1 MPSQEQIDLEEAQLL
16 KERETYLQLIEK
28 LHQQE
33 AGLTDEDLRTRE
45 NCENSLSTFI
55 QYMWRSIDPAVY
67 KHNWHIDALSEHLEA
82 LVWGDIKHLLINI
95 SPRCMKSILG
105 SVSFL
110 PWIWAQQEKTFRS
123 GPETSL
129 LYSSYGQK
137 LSLEHSLKARTLLN
151 SPLYQRFWGS
161 RFILSEDQNTVTK
174 FTNNRGG
181 YRMSTSVGSNLTGS
195 GASIIGVDDPH
206 NTVEMESE
214 IAIQSVIDWWDT
226 ALSTRLNDPVE
237 GRFFVIMQRLREND
251 LSGHILDQDQ
261 GEWTHLCYDKDTE
274 VLTKEGWK
282 LFKDINLENM
292 LLGVDPKTMVA
303 KWENPTKII
312 NKFYEGDLINF
323 KSQVF
328 DMSVTPDHRV
338 VYFDGHDM
346 SGKEW
351 PAGRVRAAKDLP
363 GDFYIPQAVKWH
375 GNKEEKIFFAG
386 REWDVLNLCDFFG
399 WYLSEGCANGKYR
412 TTRIVQKNTSKY
424 VSDIDDMMGKI
435 PFHVS
440 RYMNSDTMIC
450 WQIKDK
456 ALSIELG
463 KIGKSLEKY
472 VPDFI
477 KEMSP
482 ENLQQMLLS
491 YAKGDGCKSGRNRNG
506 IEIASGSE
514 KMIDDLQE
522 CAIKAGWAATKKIS
536 KCPLF
541 TFGKKYAPK
550 NIWKLYIRVGKK
562 NNKQKKFYSKIR
574 PINTHIEKYS
584 DFVYC
589 VSVPST
595 AVVVRRNGK
604 VAISGNCLPMEF
616 DSDRHCTTSIGF
628 SDPRTEEGELMW
640 PERID
645 EKALK
650 ALKKKLGE
658 FGSSGQLQQA
668 PVPKGG
674 GIIKSN
680 LWIPYLPGPDG
691 FYPPMEHIV
700 CVADTAYTEE
710 QENDYSACVVMGIYR
725 DQNDLPKIM
734 IMHAWQERLAL
745 NALVLKLAATAK
757 RFKVDRVLIE
767 NKASGISVEQEIR
780 RLFSNEVFGVTLSN
794 PKGDKVSRM
803 YSVEPI
809 FAEKIVTVPY
819 IQDAQ
824 GNIYPRDWVEMV
836 IKNVSQFPKGAHDDT
851 ADCISAG
858 IKYLRDFGLVFRRE
872 EREADLER
880 QMTHKGQKKPLYDI

>member
-206 NTVEMESE
+206 NTIEMESE

-251 LSGHILDQDQ
+251 LSGHILDQDN
-261 GEWTHLCYDKDTE
+261 GEWTHL
-274 VLTKEGWK
+274 
-282 LFKDINLENM
+282 M
-292 LLGVDPKTMVA
+292 
-303 KWENPTKII
+303 
-312 NKFYEGDLINF
+312 
-323 KSQVF
+323 
-328 DMSVTPDHRV
+328 
-338 VYFDGHDM
+338 
-346 SGKEW
+346 
-351 PAGRVRAAKDLP
+351 
-363 GDFYIPQAVKWH
+363 
-375 GNKEEKIFFAG
+375 
-386 REWDVLNLCDFFG
+386 
-399 WYLSEGCANGKYR
+399 
-412 TTRIVQKNTSKY
+412 
-424 VSDIDDMMGKI
+424 
-435 PFHVS
+435 
-440 RYMNSDTMIC
+440 
-450 WQIKDK
+450 
-456 ALSIELG
+456 
-463 KIGKSLEKY
+463 
-472 VPDFI
+472 
-477 KEMSP
+477 
-482 ENLQQMLLS
+482 
-491 YAKGDGCKSGRNRNG
+491 
-506 IEIASGSE
+506 
-514 KMIDDLQE
+514 
-522 CAIKAGWAATKKIS
+522 
-536 KCPLF
+536 
-541 TFGKKYAPK
+541 
-550 NIWKLYIRVGKK
+550 
-562 NNKQKKFYSKIR
+562 
-574 PINTHIEKYS
+574 
-584 DFVYC
+584 
-589 VSVPST
+589 
-595 AVVVRRNGK
+595 
-604 VAISGNCLPMEF
+604 LPMEH
-616 DSDRHCTTSIGF
+616 DTDRHCTTSIGF

-640 PERID
+640 PARID

-650 ALKKKLGE
+650 VLKKKLGE

-780 RLFSNEVFGVTLSN
+780 RLFSNEIFGVTLSN

>member
-161 RFILSEDQNTVTK
+161 RFVLSEDQNTVTK

-261 GEWTHLCYDKDTE
+261 GEWTHL
-274 VLTKEGWK
+274 
-282 LFKDINLENM
+282 M
-292 LLGVDPKTMVA
+292 
-303 KWENPTKII
+303 
-312 NKFYEGDLINF
+312 
-323 KSQVF
+323 
-328 DMSVTPDHRV
+328 
-338 VYFDGHDM
+338 
-346 SGKEW
+346 
-351 PAGRVRAAKDLP
+351 
-363 GDFYIPQAVKWH
+363 
-375 GNKEEKIFFAG
+375 
-386 REWDVLNLCDFFG
+386 
-399 WYLSEGCANGKYR
+399 
-412 TTRIVQKNTSKY
+412 
-424 VSDIDDMMGKI
+424 
-435 PFHVS
+435 
-440 RYMNSDTMIC
+440 
-450 WQIKDK
+450 
-456 ALSIELG
+456 
-463 KIGKSLEKY
+463 
-472 VPDFI
+472 
-477 KEMSP
+477 
-482 ENLQQMLLS
+482 
-491 YAKGDGCKSGRNRNG
+491 
-506 IEIASGSE
+506 
-514 KMIDDLQE
+514 
-522 CAIKAGWAATKKIS
+522 
-536 KCPLF
+536 
-541 TFGKKYAPK
+541 
-550 NIWKLYIRVGKK
+550 
-562 NNKQKKFYSKIR
+562 
-574 PINTHIEKYS
+574 
-584 DFVYC
+584 
-589 VSVPST
+589 
-595 AVVVRRNGK
+595 
-604 VAISGNCLPMEF
+604 LPMEH
-616 DSDRHCTTSIGF
+616 DTDRHCTTSIGF

-640 PERID
+640 PARID

-674 GIIKSN
+674 GIIKSEW
-680 LWIPYLPGPDG
+680 WIPYIPGPDG
-691 FYPPMEHIV
+691 FYPPMEFIV
-700 CVADTAYTEE
+700 SVADTAYTEKT
-710 QENDYSACVVMGIYR
+710 ENDYSANVVMGIYR
-725 DQNDLPKIM
+725 DQHDLPKIM
-734 IMHAWQERLAL
+734 IMHAWQERLGL
-745 NALVLKLAATAK
+745 NALVNKLAQTAK
-757 RFKVDRVLIE
+757 RFKVDRLIIE
-767 NKASGISVEQEIR
+767 NKASGISVGQEIR
-780 RLFSNEVFGVTLSN
+780 RLFGNEVFGLTLID
-794 PKGDKVSRM
+794 PKGDKVARLM
-803 YSVEPI
+803 AVEPL
-809 FAEKIVTVPY
+809 FAEKIINVPY

-824 GNIYPRDWVEMV
+824 GNIYPRDWVEMLV
-836 IKNVSQFPKGAHDDT
+836 KQVTSFPKAAHDDLV
-851 ADCISAG
+851 DCISCG
-858 IKYLRDFGLVFRRE
+858 VKFLRDQGLVVRRE
-872 EREADLER
+872 ERNVDLER
-880 QMTHKGQKKPLYDI
+880 RMTHTGKSTPLYDI